1 MMQRLFLAT
10 SYQMG
15 RAIERRWIKAWDANE
30 AQKTADRIM
39 PGKYGSD
46 KGTPIRVLG
55 IKAV

>member
-15 RAIERRWIKAWDANE
+15 RVIERRWIKAVDANE
-30 AQKTADRIM
+30 AQKTADRLM
-39 PGKYGSD
+39 PGKHWSD
-46 KGTPIRVLG
+46 KGIPIRVLG